1 MAEIKANDVTI
12 KQCGDNII
20 SLADEY
26 NKAINDLFD
35 SLEKLNK
42 GAWAGGSADTYV
54 GLLAKDKKQFL
65 NHGEY
70 IKMYGKVIKNTGD
83 NVDRIITKWEDKAQN
98 V

>member
-1 MAEIKANDVTI
+1 MAEIKANDVAL
-12 KQCGDNII
+12 KQCGELII

-26 NKAINDLFD
+26 DKAINDLFD

-42 GAWAGGSADTYV
+42 GAWAGESANTYV
-54 GLLAKDKKQFL
+54 NLLPKDKKKFL

-70 IKMYGKVIKNTGD
+70 IRMYGKVIKNTGD
-83 NVDRIITKWEDKAQN
+83 NVERIIVKWEDKAQN